1 MKVSIFSEGNM
12 YLNTFKPLVES
23 FISKRFKIIYYTL
36 DPKDKIKEI
45 KSKYLKFKYLGP
57 KFISFL
63 RFPLIESDILIST
76 TPNIGSKGYPFKRPK
91 LVKNLAHVFH
101 SISDISIYRKGSLDH
116 YDSVLLVGEFQKES
130 IRFLERKRN
139 LKPKK
144 LISIGVPY
152 IDSLIKEVKKERRS
166 NKTIL
171 IGSSWGE
178 KGCLR
183 NYGSDFIKQL
193 AEKKYNIIVRP
204 HPHSMIYEKD
214 FIIRIKGE
222 FEKYE
227 NIIWDETINPSRS
240 MNNADLLISD
250 TSSIRFDFLFVHEK
264 PVITL
269 DVKSNQMQGFERAF
283 LNKNWTDT
291 ISFDLGPV
299 LTKDTISKLDTEIN
313 NLFENFKPSEIYK
326 LREKTILNFGKG
338 ADSIT
343 NYFINAENN

>member
-1 MKVSIFSEGNM
+1 M
-12 YLNTFKPLVES
+12 
-23 FISKRFKIIYYTL
+23 
-36 DPKDKIKEI
+36 
-45 KSKYLKFKYLGP
+45 
-57 KFISFL
+57 
-63 RFPLIESDILIST
+63 
-76 TPNIGSKGYPFKRPK
+76 
-91 LVKNLAHVFH
+91 AHVFH

-214 FIIRIKGE
+214 FIIRIKGG
-222 FEKYE
+222 
-227 NIIWDETINPSRS
+227 I
-240 MNNADLLISD
+240 
-250 TSSIRFDFLFVHEK
+250 
-264 PVITL
+264 
-269 DVKSNQMQGFERAF
+269 
-283 LNKNWTDT
+283 
-291 ISFDLGPV
+291 
-299 LTKDTISKLDTEIN
+299 
-313 NLFENFKPSEIYK
+313 
-326 LREKTILNFGKG
+326 
-338 ADSIT
+338 
-343 NYFINAENN
+343 

>member
-1 MKVSIFSEGNM
+1 
-12 YLNTFKPLVES
+12 
-23 FISKRFKIIYYTL
+23 
-36 DPKDKIKEI
+36 
-45 KSKYLKFKYLGP
+45 
-57 KFISFL
+57 
-63 RFPLIESDILIST
+63 
-76 TPNIGSKGYPFKRPK
+76 
-91 LVKNLAHVFH
+91 
-101 SISDISIYRKGSLDH
+101 
-116 YDSVLLVGEFQKES
+116 
-130 IRFLERKRN
+130 
-139 LKPKK
+139 
-144 LISIGVPY
+144 
-152 IDSLIKEVKKERRS
+152 
-166 NKTIL
+166 
-171 IGSSWGE
+171 
-178 KGCLR
+178 
-183 NYGSDFIKQL
+183 
-193 AEKKYNIIVRP
+193 
-204 HPHSMIYEKD
+204 MIYVKD

>member
-1 MKVSIFSEGNM
+1 
-12 YLNTFKPLVES
+12 
-23 FISKRFKIIYYTL
+23 
-36 DPKDKIKEI
+36 
-45 KSKYLKFKYLGP
+45 
-57 KFISFL
+57 
-63 RFPLIESDILIST
+63 
-76 TPNIGSKGYPFKRPK
+76 
-91 LVKNLAHVFH
+91 
-101 SISDISIYRKGSLDH
+101 
-116 YDSVLLVGEFQKES
+116 
-130 IRFLERKRN
+130 
-139 LKPKK
+139 
-144 LISIGVPY
+144 
-152 IDSLIKEVKKERRS
+152 
-166 NKTIL
+166 
-171 IGSSWGE
+171 
-178 KGCLR
+178 
-183 NYGSDFIKQL
+183 L
-193 AEKKYNIIVRP
+193 AEKKYNVIVRP